1 MKTVVIVQCR
11 LSSTRLPRKALY
23 ELDGKPLLQWAL
35 ESMKQVRAD
44 DFFVACDF
52 ESEEEL
58 APVVL
63 KSGFKIFAGPKDDV
77 LQRFCSLIEKE
88 NPDIVVRATA
98 DNPFLFYEAANE
110 LLELYKTEY
119 FGKIDYI
126 TFSGLPHGSGIEIF
140 NARSLVTAA
149 GLTDSPYDH
158 EHAGPALYNHPENFK
173 SLFLKS
179 PEPYNFPHFRTTVD
193 TYADFIRATD
203 IVRNLKARNEKA
215 PYSAKSVIES
225 LEDVS
230 ISKKI
235 LYIPSLKKVQGTGHL
250 KRCAELAKETKGAL
264 FIDTE
269 NSETINF
276 EELTKDLDPVQIV
289 KKLPLQNEYDLIVC
303 DMFKMTFEQAEKY
316 CRLGKTVFLD
326 EGSKNLNRAD
336 YVLNIIPS
344 FHQNQKENFSN
355 PAFIESPKNK
365 KPSFPFSEKINKVLV
380 CFGGEDPSHL
390 SELFALPLLQL
401 GFSVTVISRNEEKI
415 KNAVPQN
422 LQKNLTVKNFI
433 PDLKEKLFEYD
444 LVITHYGFTAF
455 ECVYSNTP
463 VLLGATSRLHKKLS
477 DRYGFCCLKKNQITK
492 NRIKKIIA
500 NAENLKPDF
509 CFKNQSSKNLKLS
522 EFIKALSTSSK
533 YCCPVCQKK
542 DTSKDTLVE
551 RTEHHTF
558 RQCSSCKM
566 IYLSFSDDSET
577 VRYEKSYFNEEYK
590 NQYGK
595 TYLEDFES
603 IKKNCVS
610 RVKNIDKITRLQ
622 KNAEKRILDIGCAY
636 GPFLSAAKD
645 KNWIPFGT
653 DVCEDAVEYVNTTL
667 GFKAVIASFTDFD
680 FEKEFSV
687 KNFDAV
693 TMWYVIE
700 HIKDLK
706 SNLTA
711 INRMLKPNGVFAFS
725 TPNAYGIS
733 RRVNSRQFFTQSPK
747 DHFSLWELKNTKKY
761 LSRFGF
767 KICKIVST
775 GIHPER
781 IPFVKKLG
789 ISQNNFIFKVLKLVM
804 KVLKS
809 GDTYEVYCKKIS
821 GIKNER

>member
-1 MKTVVIVQCR
+1 MKTIIIVQCR

-35 ESMKQVRAD
+35 ESMKNVRAD

-52 ESEEEL
+52 DSEEEL

-63 KSGFKIFAGPKDDV
+63 KSGFKIFAGSKEDV
-77 LQRFCSLIEKE
+77 LQRFCALIKKE

-110 LLELYKTEY
+110 LLELYKNEW

-140 NARSLVTAA
+140 NAHSLLKAA
-149 GLTDSPYDH
+149 ELTDSPYDH

-179 PEPYNFPHFRTTVD
+179 PETYNFPHLRTTVD
-193 TYADFIRATD
+193 TYADFIRASN
-203 IVRNLKARNEKA
+203 IVENLKNKNEKS
-215 PYSAKSVIES
+215 PYSAKSIIES
-225 LEDVS
+225 LQDLS

-235 LYIPSLKKVQGTGHL
+235 LYIPSLKKGQGTGHL

-264 FIDTE
+264 FIDTK
-269 NSETINF
+269 NSETIDF
-276 EELTKDLDPVQIV
+276 EKFTKDLNPVQIV
-289 KKLPLQNEYDLIVC
+289 KKMPLQNEYDLIVC
-303 DMFKMTFEQAEKY
+303 DMFKMTSEQAEKY
-316 CRLGKTVFLD
+316 CSLGKTVFLD

-355 PAFIESPKNK
+355 PYFIKSPKNK
-365 KPSFPFSEKINKVLV
+365 KTDFPFTEKIQNVLV
-380 CFGGEDPSHL
+380 CFGGEDPSNL
-390 SELFALPLLQL
+390 SELFAIPLLQL

-415 KNAVPQN
+415 KKSVPQI
-422 LQKNLTVKNFI
+422 LQKNLTVKHFI

-463 VLLGATSRLHKKLS
+463 LLLGATSKLHKKLS

-492 NRIKKIIA
+492 RRIKKIID
-500 NAENLKPDF
+500 ERRLLKPDF
-509 CFKNQSSKNLKLS
+509 YFNNSSCKDLNLS
-522 EFIKALSTSSK
+522 EFIKKLSTSSK
-533 YCCPVCQKK
+533 YSCPVCQKK
-542 DTSKDTLVE
+542 NTSKDVLIE

-577 VRYEKSYFNEEYK
+577 VRYEKSYFTEEYK

-595 TYLEDFES
+595 TYLEDFEA
-603 IKKNCVS
+603 IKKNCIS
-610 RVKNIDKITRLQ
+610 RVKNIDKITHIQ

-653 DVCEDAVEYVNTTL
+653 DVCHDAIDYVNTNL
-667 GFKAVIASFTDFD
+667 GFKAIIASFADFD
-680 FEKEFSV
+680 SEKEFNV

-706 SNLTA
+706 SNLAA
-711 INRMLKPNGVFAFS
+711 INKMLRFHGVFAFS
-725 TPNAYGIS
+725 TPNAAGIS
-733 RRVNSRQFFTQSPK
+733 RRINSKQFFTQSPK
-747 DHFSLWELKNTKKY
+747 DHYSLWELKNTKKY

-781 IPFVKKLG
+781 IPFVKKHG
-789 ISQNNFIFKVLKLVM
+789 ISENNFIFKAIKLVM
-804 KVLKS
+804 KFFKY
-809 GDTYEVYCKKIS
+809 GDTYEVYCKKVS
-821 GIKNER
+821 GIKNEQ